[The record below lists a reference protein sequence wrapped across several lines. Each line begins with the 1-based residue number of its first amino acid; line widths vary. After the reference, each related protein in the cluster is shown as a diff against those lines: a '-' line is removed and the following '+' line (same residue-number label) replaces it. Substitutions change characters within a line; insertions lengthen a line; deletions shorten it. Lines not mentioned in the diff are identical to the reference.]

1 MGAACAE
8 VRGERALWILGTT
21 RGSVWVECRDSGGNR
36 RLAPAGLWHAL
47 PRQASDVTFLPR
59 VKAERMFKNGA
70 SIESVSQLASQCTIH
85 LIASWN
91 RLEGLRRTGR
101 ETLEHS
107 HPGKVVVCKIKIRCF
122 LFLPWGG
129 WQWLGWEQC
138 QWSGWAVRQ
147 QWAGDWLG
155 AAEGLTMF
163 RIILA
168 GRSG

>member
-8 VRGERALWILGTT
+8 VRGEWALWILGTT

-129 WQWLGWEQC
+129 LTVTWLRAMSVEWLGGQTAV
-138 QWSGWAVRQ
+138 GWR
-147 QWAGDWLG
+147 L
-155 AAEGLTMF
+155 
-163 RIILA
+163 I
-168 GRSG
+168 RSCRRVDNV